1 MRSKMVVPAL
11 FLQRFERHSATHRH
25 DGLGTALVSVCGSPA
40 DNLTFEV
47 PWVNLGVIF
56 AALYRIALATT
67 CRPAQSTVWVCPAE
81 ALRYQ

>member
-1 MRSKMVVPAL
+1 MLSTRNVLRPNGIVSP
-11 FLQRFERHSATHRH
+11 ERQ
-25 DGLGTALVSVCGSPA
+25 LGTALVSVGGSPA

-67 CRPAQSTVWVCPAE
+67 CRPAQSTVRVCPAE